1 MAGHKWCASEA
12 AGPSRKV
19 SKCQVTKA
27 TFDKWQ
33 HEYEKDHQ
41 TLSWFRCDLERDK
54 RHVASLYCAV
64 CRKYED
70 SLQSLKSFSRPG
82 SLVLRI
88 KK

>member
-1 MAGHKWCASEA
+1 MEL
-12 AGPSRKV
+12 
-19 SKCQVTKA
+19 SKRQVTKA

-41 TLSWFRCDLERDK
+41 TLSWLRCDLELDK

-70 SLQSLKSFSRPG
+70 SLQSLKSFLRAWITG
-82 SLVLRI
+82 STNQKASNVLDYAAS
-88 KK
+88 